1 MTKITLFNS
10 NFSKILSINQKDFLI
25 NLIINSIL
33 NFLINAK
40 LTLIINAKYAIIL
53 NENENEMKQFDLK
66 MLFVT
71 IVTRKIIIKLIV
83 LTRKN
88 EQSKS

>member
-1 MTKITLFNS
+1 M
-10 NFSKILSINQKDFLI
+10 
-25 NLIINSIL
+25 INSIL

-53 NENENEMKQFDLK
+53 NENENEMKSLDSK

-71 IVTRKIIIKLIV
+71 IVTKKITINSIV
-83 LTRKN
+83 LINKKK
-88 EQSKS
+88 Q